1 MHRLFSRVS
10 GADRAP
16 RPSSGT
22 SLEEYLAL
30 HRVVHGVARALE
42 ATVPTERLY
51 ILSLGSHQGNAHVHW
66 HVAALPPG
74 VPYHEQQ
81 FRALM
86 TETKGVLALSAEEQA
101 DLADQLRSALDGALT
116 PVRRPFGP
124 LADRAGGW
132 TRRPYAE
139 RG

>member
-1 MHRLFSRVS
+1 
-10 GADRAP
+10 
-16 RPSSGT
+16 
-22 SLEEYLAL
+22 
-30 HRVVHGVARALE
+30 
-42 ATVPTERLY
+42 VPTERLY

-124 LADRAGGW
+124 LADRAGRW